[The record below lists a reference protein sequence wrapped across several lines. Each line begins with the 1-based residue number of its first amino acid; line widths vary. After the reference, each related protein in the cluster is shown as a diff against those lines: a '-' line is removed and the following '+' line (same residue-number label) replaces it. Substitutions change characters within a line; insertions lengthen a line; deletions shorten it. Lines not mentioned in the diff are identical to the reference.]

1 MANSVQR
8 FTLENL
14 HTRGEWVSLEETW
27 QKIQA
32 TNNYPPAVSNV
43 LGEAL
48 AAISLLAES
57 LKFDGSLTL
66 QIRGTQPV
74 TMLVV
79 QANSNAGVR
88 GIAHWQGDIPGDT
101 TFKQLFGAGTL
112 VISVENTPSKG
123 QQQGER
129 YQSLV
134 SLNGETLAECFKEYF
149 DQSEQLNTQLWLAAD
164 KKRVAGLMLQS
175 LPENDDSNNEDLI
188 NKEDESTKADSWTHA
203 TVLAETI
210 KKQELLTLSS
220 KELLQR
226 LYHDE
231 ELRLYDPK
239 AVNFECSCSQQKIED
254 TIFSLG
260 EKEAND
266 IIAEQNNISINCEFC
281 NTHYQLDSVDVK
293 RLFSDNDVTNNVVN
307 DDKTLH

>member
-1 MANSVQR
+1 MANSLQR

-27 QKIQA
+27 QEIQD
-32 TNNYPPAVSNV
+32 TNDYPPAVRNV

-57 LKFDGSLTL
+57 IKFDGSLTL

-79 QANSNAGVR
+79 QANSNAGIR
-88 GIAHWQGDIPGDT
+88 GIAHWQGDIPSDAS
-101 TFKQLFGAGTL
+101 FNQLFGAGTM
-112 VISVENTPSKG
+112 VISVENTPKKG

-134 SLNGETLAECFKEYF
+134 SLNGETLADCFKEYF
-149 DQSEQLNTQLWLAAD
+149 TQSEQLKTQLWLAAD
-164 KKRVAGLMLQS
+164 EKHAAGLMLQS
-175 LPENDDSNNEDLI
+175 LPEDMFDKTSQNNH
-188 NKEDESTKADSWTHA
+188 WTHA

-210 KKQELLTLSS
+210 KKEELLTLDAS
-220 KELLQR
+220 ELLHR
-226 LYHDE
+226 LYHE
-231 ELRLYDPK
+231 EEIRLYDSQ
-239 AVNFECSCSQQKIED
+239 AVHFECSCSQQKIEG
-254 TIFSLG
+254 TVYSLG
-260 EKEAND
+260 EKEVND
-266 IIAEQNNISINCEFC
+266 MVAEQGNISINCEFC
-281 NTHYQLDSVDVK
+281 NTHYQLDAVDVK
-293 RLFSDNDVTNNVVN
+293 RLFSDANVTI

>member
-1 MANSVQR
+1 MTDSLQR

-14 HTRGEWVSLEETW
+14 HTRGEWTRLEETW
-27 QKIQA
+27 QKIQDS
-32 TNNYPPAVSNV
+32 NNYPPAVRKV

-79 QANSNAGVR
+79 QANSNGGIR
-88 GIAHWQGDIPGDT
+88 GIAHWQEEIPDKA
-101 TFKQLFGAGTL
+101 TFNQLFGVGTM
-112 VISVENTPSKG
+112 VISVENTPRKG

-134 SLNGETLAECFKEYF
+134 SLSGETLAECFKEYF
-149 DQSEQLNTQLWLAAD
+149 AQSEQLKTQLWLAAD
-164 KKRVAGLMLQS
+164 EKCAAGLMLQS
-175 LPENDDSNNEDLI
+175 LPE
-188 NKEDESTKADSWTHA
+188 DELDETMQIQNWTHA
-203 TVLAETI
+203 TVLAETL
-210 KKQELLTLSS
+210 KAQELLSLDA
-220 KELLQR
+220 EDLLHR

-231 ELRLYDPK
+231 DLRLYEAQP
-239 AVNFECSCSQQKIED
+239 VHFECSCSQQKIED

-260 EKEAND
+260 EKEANE
-266 IIAEQNNISINCEFC
+266 IIIEQGSISINCEFC
-281 NTHYQLDSVDVK
+281 NTHYELDKVDVK
-293 RLFSDNDVTNNVVN
+293 HVFSRAISESKQNNHQ
-307 DDKTLH
+307 LH

>member
-1 MANSVQR
+1 MTNSLQR

-88 GIAHWQGDIPGDT
+88 GIAHWQGDIPDDAP
-101 TFKQLFGAGTL
+101 FKQLFGAGTL
-112 VISVENTPSKG
+112 VISVENTPKKG
-123 QQQGER
+123 QQQGEH

-134 SLNGETLAECFKEYF
+134 SLEGESLAECFKEYF
-149 DQSEQLNTQLWLAAD
+149 AQSEQLKTQLWLAAD

-175 LPENDDSNNEDLI
+175 LPEDDDSI
-188 NKEDESTKADSWTHA
+188 NKEDESTQANSWTHA

-220 KELLQR
+220 KDLLHR

-281 NTHYQLDSVDVK
+281 NTRYQLDSVDVK
-293 RLFSDNDVTNNVVN
+293 HLFSDNDETNNVIN

>member
-1 MANSVQR
+1 MTDSLQR

-32 TNNYPPAVSNV
+32 TNNYPPAVRNV

-88 GIAHWQGDIPGDT
+88 GIAHWQGDIPDDT
-101 TFKQLFGAGTL
+101 PFDQLFGSGSM
-112 VISVENTPSKG
+112 VISVENTPKKG
-123 QQQGER
+123 QQLGER

-134 SLNGETLAECFKEYF
+134 SLKSESLADCFKEYF
-149 DQSEQLNTQLWLAAD
+149 AQSEQLKTQLWLAAD
-164 KKRVAGLMLQS
+164 DKRAAGLMLQS
-175 LPENDDSNNEDLI
+175 LPENDSNDQQSD
-188 NKEDESTKADSWTHA
+188 KEFDSTKADSWTHA
-203 TVLAETI
+203 TILAETI
-210 KKQELLTLSS
+210 KQNELLTLDSN
-220 KELLQR
+220 ELLQR

-231 ELRLYDPK
+231 VLRLYEPK
-239 AVNFECSCSQQKIED
+239 TVKFECSCSQQKIED

-260 EKEAND
+260 EKEANE
-266 IIAEQNNISINCEFC
+266 IILEQGNISINCEFC
-281 NTHYQLDSVDVK
+281 NTHYQLDSIDVK
-293 RLFSDNDVTNNVVN
+293 RLFSNVNIVNNE
-307 DDKTLH
+307 KTLH

>member
-1 MANSVQR
+1 MTNSVQR

-27 QKIQA
+27 QKIQD
-32 TNNYPPAVSNV
+32 TNSNYPPAVRNV

-79 QANSNAGVR
+79 QANSNAGIR
-88 GIAHWQGDIPGDT
+88 GIAHWQGDIPDKT
-101 TFKQLFGAGTL
+101 SFKQLFGTGTL
-112 VISVENTPSKG
+112 VISVENTQKKG
-123 QQQGER
+123 QQKGER

-134 SLNGETLAECFKEYF
+134 SLNGENLAECFKEYF
-149 DQSEQLNTQLWLAAD
+149 AQSEQLKTQLWLAAD
-164 KKRVAGLMLQS
+164 ESRVAGLMLQS
-175 LPENDDSNNEDLI
+175 LPESKLD
-188 NKEDESTKADSWTHA
+188 KVAQADNWTHA

-210 KKQELLTLSS
+210 KKQELLTLDS
-220 KELLQR
+220 ETLLNR

-231 ELRLYDPK
+231 ELRLYEPK
-239 AVNFECSCSQQKIED
+239 NVHFECSCSQQKIED

-266 IIAEQNNISINCEFC
+266 IVIEHGEISINCEFC
-281 NTHYQLDSVDVK
+281 NTKYQLDAVDVN
-293 RLFSDNDVTNNVVN
+293 RLFSESKVTNNN
-307 DDKTLH
+307 KTLH